1 LIYHEGKGV
10 GQNYITAMKWYTLAA
25 EQGDAAAQ
33 YNLGAMYHKGQ
44 GAIQDNVYSHMWS
57 NIAAISGVKDAIK
70 NRNIVAKQ
78 MTSAQL
84 AEAQKL
90 ARKCIRKK
98 YKGC

>member
-1 LIYHEGKGV
+1 
-10 GQNYITAMKWYTLAA
+10 MKWCTLAA

-33 YNLGAMYHKGQ
+33 YNLGAVYHKGQ